1 MYLTLFNFHCVELEY
16 LTVQYWATSATS
28 LGVLVFLYIVISHAT
43 DNMGPRSRIS
53 LDAKLSLSG
62 IVLYSVVCSVS
73 LATTS
78 HTGEFL
84 ILHLLFFIF
93 LTSVVFYNDQDQK
106 IKMRKLI

>member
-1 MYLTLFNFHCVELEY
+1 
-16 LTVQYWATSATS
+16 
-28 LGVLVFLYIVISHAT
+28 VLVFLYIVISHAT
-43 DNMGPRSRIS
+43 DNIGPRSRIS